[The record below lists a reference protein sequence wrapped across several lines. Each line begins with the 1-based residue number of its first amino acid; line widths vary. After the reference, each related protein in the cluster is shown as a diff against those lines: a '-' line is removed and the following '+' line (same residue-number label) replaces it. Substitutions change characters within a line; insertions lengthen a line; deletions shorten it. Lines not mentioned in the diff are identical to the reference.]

1 VRLISVE
8 WVAILVAVILGVGNL
23 AVTLGLDRRRQKERE
38 VERQAREAQATFEQ
52 DVRAPLRS
60 SLQGLEA
67 LSARILQA
75 AGRTAASERQRAAR
89 DIFENHK
96 TQVLAVFDRPLE
108 SAGLWSSE
116 GHDHYIRR
124 LRDLEL
130 QMDSTLR
137 DLAIDEF
144 ATTHEIGASARRLA
158 DLVREFSTAC
168 RLWLSEISEALS
180 SGKLR
185 LPRTDRTGAQVSAR
199 DGPS

>member
-1 VRLISVE
+1 MISAE
-8 WVAILVAVILGVGNL
+8 WAGILVAVVLGIGNL
-23 AVTLGLDRRRQKERE
+23 AVTLGLDRRRQHERA
-38 VERQAREAQATFEQ
+38 VDRQAREAQATFEQ
-52 DVRAPLRS
+52 DVRAPLRN
-60 SLQGLEA
+60 SLQDLET

-75 AGRTAASERQRAAR
+75 AGRTVASERQHAAR

-96 TQVLAVFDRPLE
+96 TQVLAAFDRPLE
-108 SAGLWSSE
+108 SARHWSSE

-137 DLAIDEF
+137 DLAVDDL
-144 ATTHEIGASARRLA
+144 ATTHAISASARRLA
-158 DLVREFSTAC
+158 DLVHEFSTAC

-185 LPRTDRTGAQVSAR
+185 PRHVNQRRAETPSRG
-199 DGPS
+199 GPP